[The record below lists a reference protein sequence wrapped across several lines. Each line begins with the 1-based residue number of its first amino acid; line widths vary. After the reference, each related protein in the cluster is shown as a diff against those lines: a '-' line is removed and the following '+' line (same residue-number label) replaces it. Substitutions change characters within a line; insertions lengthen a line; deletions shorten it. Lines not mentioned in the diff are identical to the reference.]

1 LALGSP
7 TTTSPITQAFG
18 IRIRNANTC
27 FVSAVIQM
35 LMCMPEIFPDAY
47 VGDEG
52 LRVLV
57 ERIDPRYVLEKL
69 TGKPKPTLKISEAVI
84 FDAIQL
90 IDPDMIQTN
99 EKGGKEIIQSDCS
112 ELLVKFLEKSKLRT
126 DKITFDITTDVSHL
140 CGPGNG
146 TVITQVLDAK
156 DPRPKAL
163 KLNREIVMRSSQLAS
178 DNMPLICFFPSTM
191 TKEKHKETQ
200 VQIIHRTIE
209 SDETIVEDLPKI
221 DYKHNG
227 SQYKYA
233 YKCGDQA
240 ITNVEKATNRRTV
253 TTYSNFGQ
261 YVIVHNVVMNRDQKR
276 DDLTIDLKDEVVI
289 LGGSEYDMK
298 CVIVHNGESMTGGHY
313 VCVSKIEGAW
323 YGTSD
328 SAVHDNTYES
338 PDDFMKKQ
346 EALGVSAALPAI
358 VLLERRRDATVAVT
372 VA

>member
-1 LALGSP
+1 M
-7 TTTSPITQAFG
+7 
-18 IRIRNANTC
+18 
-27 FVSAVIQM
+27 IQM
-35 LMCMPEIFPDAY
+35 LMCMPGIFPDVY

-57 ERIDPRYVLEKL
+57 ERIDPRSVLGKL
-69 TGKPKPTLKISEAVI
+69 TGKLKLTLEIDEAVI

-99 EKGGKEIIQSDCS
+99 EKGDKEIIQSDCS
-112 ELLVKFLEKSKLRT
+112 ELLVKFLEKSKLT
-126 DKITFDITTDVSHL
+126 EGITFDITTVVSHL

-156 DPRPKAL
+156 DPRPKTL
-163 KLNREIVMRSSQLAS
+163 KFNREIVMRSSQLAS

-261 YVIVHNVVMNRDQKR
+261 YVIVHNVVMDRVQRRN
-276 DDLTIDLKDEVVI
+276 DLTIELKDEIVT

-298 CVIVHNGESMTGGHY
+298 CVIVHHGESMAAGHY
-313 VCVSKIEGAW
+313 VCVS
-323 YGTSD
+323 T
-328 SAVHDNTYES
+328 
-338 PDDFMKKQ
+338 
-346 EALGVSAALPAI
+346 I
-358 VLLERRRDATVAVT
+358 VRTLCPSRSHRCLCKYR
-372 VA
+372 